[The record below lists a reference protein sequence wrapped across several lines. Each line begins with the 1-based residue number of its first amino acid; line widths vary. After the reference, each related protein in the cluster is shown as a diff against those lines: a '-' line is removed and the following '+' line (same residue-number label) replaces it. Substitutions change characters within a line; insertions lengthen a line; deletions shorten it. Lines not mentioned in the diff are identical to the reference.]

1 MNKVE
6 ELKKFKELLD
16 DGIITQE
23 DFDKK
28 KNELLANGLTYQDSN
43 DELAS
48 DENELSAT
56 ELTKKAVDETT
67 KSSFPKKLDLKGKTK
82 WIVLVVSVVVVIIA
96 LIVLYI
102 NRGHFVSSIVADQ
115 EIIYLA
121 IGESSTISYKANPQ
135 FADNGI
141 VFVSGDE
148 GIVTIDDDGRIWA
161 VGEGTTTVTIKAS
174 NGKSDTVDVCVSELY
189 SNWSFYAAMA
199 GDAVVTAD
207 KFISQNEDMPEIHF
221 EEDKFEFEYGS
232 VITGTWRREGETENY
247 TLLSDADLST
257 YRATIDDFNGK
268 RTLVV
273 VFSSDLIFCFQ

>member
-1 MNKVE
+1 M
-6 ELKKFKELLD
+6 D

-28 KNELLANGLTYQDSN
+28 KNELLANGLTSQDSN

-48 DENELSAT
+48 DENKSNAT
-56 ELTKKAVDETT
+56 DLTKKAVDETT
-67 KSSFPKKLDLKGKTK
+67 KSPFPKNPDSKGKTK
-82 WIVLVVSVVVVIIA
+82 WIVLIASVVVVIIA

-102 NRGHFVSSIVADQ
+102 NRGIFVSSIVADQ

-121 IGESSTISYKANPQ
+121 IGETSTISYKADPL

-148 GIVTIDDDGRIWA
+148 GIVTTDDDGKILA

-199 GDAVVTAD
+199 GEAVVTAD
-207 KFISQNEDMPEIHF
+207 KFIGQNQEMPEIYF
-221 EEDKFEFEYGS
+221 EEDKFRFEYGS
-232 VITGTWRREGETENY
+232 VITGTWRREDGTENY